1 MYGGAMYQCQ
11 MSDCNYVCGDVSQI
25 NFHHIVP
32 KSMGGSDH
40 KSNLIEL
47 CPNCHARIYVEG
59 MTHGTH
65 AVKNKN
71 SIILLGKL
79 LSTGGFVL
87 EYRHI
92 DDEELNYCLLK

>member
-1 MYGGAMYQCQ
+1 MYQCQ
-11 MSDCNYVCGDVSQI
+11 MPNCDYVCEDESQI

-32 KSMGGSDH
+32 RSMGGSNK

-59 MTHGTH
+59 IKSGTH
-65 AVKNKN
+65 AIKNSN
-71 SIILLGKL
+71 SIILIGKL

-87 EYRHI
+87 EYRHV
-92 DDEELNYCLLK
+92 DDVELQYCILK